1 VDERNEPMW
10 YVALSPG
17 AEEKEAPFALGGDP
31 REPPPEEADVGGD
44 GLRELRDV
52 ERERDLGAGEMATC
66 GGDGGDMTPSCTG
79 GEEEEVDDEEAEEV
93 AAVWTEAE
101 E

>member
-1 VDERNEPMW
+1 MW

-17 AEEKEAPFALGGDP
+17 AEEKAAPLALGGDA
-31 REPPPEEADVGGD
+31 RGPPEEEGSSLDGGD

-79 GEEEEVDDEEAEEV
+79 GDDAEEEADDDAEAEEV